1 MPLDDD
7 VGKQMAKETV
17 AEKVPGQ
24 FFNVDSTLKVICL
37 VFNNKFHFRLSLLI
51 LFLINYLVIY
61 LLYYFEKIFI
71 QF

>member
-1 MPLDDD
+1 MNILYSKTMPLDDD

-37 VFNNKFHFRLSLLI
+37 VFHYNISF
-51 LFLINYLVIY
+51 
-61 LLYYFEKIFI
+61 
-71 QF
+71 

>member
-37 VFNNKFHFRLSLLI
+37 VFNNNISF
-51 LFLINYLVIY
+51 
-61 LLYYFEKIFI
+61 
-71 QF
+71 